1 MFNSLVNQLQTWCRQ
16 WKNAVSHIAARKS
29 LVIIAFGCIPI
40 IVNPLFSLFMGIPH
54 PQGTD
59 EFGYLLMADT
69 FTHGRIA
76 NPSHPLWRHFE
87 TFAEIETPTRSAIS
101 PPMQGLF
108 LSIGQIIFHCPIAGV
123 WISIGLMCSAM
134 AWMLYGWLR
143 PTWAL
148 IGSLLALCNCGLYTY
163 WSHTYWG
170 GAPAAIG
177 GSLVFG
183 ALLRLLRNPSICQS
197 SMLGLGCCILANSR
211 PLEGFIVCLPVAGA
225 LVVWLLQCDL
235 PLPKKIG
242 RVIAPIVIAMSLLLA
257 QTAFFNKTITG
268 SPFVFPE
275 TLAIKKLSS
284 VPLFLW
290 QKPRPEPAFSSRIF
304 KDCEEKFTK
313 VYYTAKRSS
322 IRGFLFW
329 SRYEL
334 VGFSNFYLGTIPLL
348 VILFTIPYYLKRR
361 RHAFAFGVVMLL
373 LCVDVLCLS
382 IMTQPNYFAPI
393 TSLLFLLAAIGFR
406 RLSILRFR
414 QIRIGRIVAPA
425 LLLLTIALSAGNM
438 LVNMK
443 RPAFRPWKTD
453 RIYSRG
459 NARFDMIERLKNQG
473 GKHLII
479 VRYGP
484 LHDFAEEWAYN
495 GADIDGSPVV
505 LARELD
511 EPSTKKLRDY
521 FSDRRIWLLSVDDDE
536 KPPRLTPY

>member
-1 MFNSLVNQLQTWCRQ
+1 MFYSIVNKLRAWYRQ
-16 WKNAVSHIAARKS
+16 WQSALNHFAARKS
-29 LVIIAFGCIPI
+29 LVIVALGCIPI
-40 IVNPLFSLFMGIPH
+40 VVNPLFSLFMGIPH

-69 FTHGRIA
+69 FTHCRIA

-108 LSIGQIIFHCPIAGV
+108 LSIGQALFHCPIAGV
-123 WISIGLMCSAM
+123 WLSIGLMCAAI

-143 PTWAL
+143 PPWAL
-148 IGSLLALCNCGLYTY
+148 IGSFIALCNCGLYTY

-183 ALLRLLRNPSICQS
+183 ALPRLLRKPSVGLS
-197 SMLGLGCCILANSR
+197 SLLGLGCCILANSR
-211 PLEGFIVCLPVAGA
+211 PLEGFIVCLPVAGV

-235 PLPKKIG
+235 PLSQKIG
-242 RVIAPIVIAMSLLLA
+242 RVIAPIVIVMSLLMA

-290 QKPRPEPAFSSRIF
+290 QKPRPEPAFSSRTF
-304 KDCEEKFTK
+304 KDCEEKFTN
-313 VYYTAKRSS
+313 VYYTVKRSS

-334 VGFSNFYLGTIPLL
+334 IGFSNFYLGTIPLL
-348 VILFTIPYYLKRR
+348 VMLFAIPYYLKHRKQT
-361 RHAFAFGVVMLL
+361 FAFGIVMFL
-373 LCVDVLCLS
+373 LCIDALCLS

-393 TSLLFLLAAIGFR
+393 ASLLFLLVAIGFR
-406 RLSILRFR
+406 RLSVVRIR
-414 QIRIGRIVAPA
+414 QVRIGRKLVPT
-425 LLLLTIALSAGNM
+425 LLLLTIALSAGNI

-453 RIYSRG
+453 QTYSRG
-459 NARFDMIERLKNQG
+459 NARAALIERLKKQG
-473 GKHLII
+473 GKHLVI

-484 LHDFAEEWAYN
+484 LHDFAEEWVYN

-511 EPSTKKLRDY
+511 GPSTMKLCDY
-521 FSDRRIWLLSVDDDE
+521 FTDRSIWLLNVDDDG
-536 KPPRLTPY
+536 KPPRLTRY